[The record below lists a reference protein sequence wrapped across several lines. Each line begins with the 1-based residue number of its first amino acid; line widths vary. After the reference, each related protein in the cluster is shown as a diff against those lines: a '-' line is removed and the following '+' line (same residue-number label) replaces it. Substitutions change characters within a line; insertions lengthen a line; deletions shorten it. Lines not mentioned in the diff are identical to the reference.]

1 VSETDQ
7 KTSSTAKRSRILN
20 RYVDGRQQF
29 EEIVAQLPANN
40 NTKFGSEEGI
50 LEQLN
55 KKDREECLIYYLKE
69 LTDDESKMVGKS
81 KDTKRFAIIRR
92 YFKVA
97 KRPKMKF

>member
-1 VSETDQ
+1 
-7 KTSSTAKRSRILN
+7 LN

-29 EEIVAQLPANN
+29 EEIVAQLPAN

>member
-1 VSETDQ
+1 MSETDQ
-7 KTSSTAKRSRILN
+7 KTSSTARRSRILN
-20 RYVDGRQQF
+20 KYVDGKQQF

-40 NTKFGSEEGI
+40 NVKFGTEEGI

-55 KKDREECLIYYLKE
+55 QKNNEECLVYYLKE
-69 LTDDESKMVGKS
+69 LTEDESKMVGKT